1 MHLVCYN
8 YVVIF
13 VCPLVSNA
21 NDVNKNINFRTLHVN
36 VDLFIGNLSD
46 AYEIAR
52 RPTVVLN
59 NWCST
64 VAIPIEL

>member
-13 VCPLVSNA
+13 VCLLVSNA
-21 NDVNKNINFRTLHVN
+21 NDVNKNINIRTLHVN

-46 AYEIAR
+46 AYEIA
-52 RPTVVLN
+52 
-59 NWCST
+59 
-64 VAIPIEL
+64 